1 MDFNDKDKNLIDFEK
16 KLSAHEASDAYER
29 ELRDAFI
36 YAAGEFDGYKRGFR
50 NAAKMKPP
58 EVMQHLGTIKKADNG
73 DAMAFASLVC
83 DLSRLQKAAMAAA
96 ATYDG
101 LD

>member
-1 MDFNDKDKNLIDFEK
+1 
-16 KLSAHEASDAYER
+16 
-29 ELRDAFI
+29 
-36 YAAGEFDGYKRGFR
+36 
-50 NAAKMKPP
+50 MKPP